1 MAHKNDDL
9 AAWIGKTEEQTDI
22 IAIIAAWP
30 LDQEGALAMDGA
42 VSFD

>member
-22 IAIIAAWP
+22 IAAWP
-30 LDQEGALAMDGA
+30 LDQEGALAMDGT